1 MYKYGL
7 FLLLLSSDFY
17 LQPLAKYTISSH
29 HVLQK
34 CYLLVVFFIV
44 AFGQTQAG
52 VVHMFY
58 PTYLSY
64 ESN

>member
-1 MYKYGL
+1 MRLDAVYPHHLPYT
-7 FLLLLSSDFY
+7 
-17 LQPLAKYTISSH
+17 QPLTKHTISSH

-34 CYLLVVFFIV
+34 CYLLVIFLIG